1 MSEYFESKVAGKSP
15 VTIDNPQ
22 TFKKSVPA
30 IVIGTASSKERSSE
44 SIESRSA
51 LIYDVDE
58 SDESYDHVIKR
69 LFEEQPKESAYFERI
84 IFPTLRSTVEAP
96 RYRLIIP
103 LSREVNKQ
111 EYGILMMR
119 VAEMLEITYDPSS
132 ETWSQLQLL
141 PIVTKNNVDQPLK
154 TMHKGIP
161 LIVERLLKE
170 ENKQESAQTLKV
182 VSETFIDTTEISR
195 EEAVSLVNSYCLA
208 EKDRLNDYQGFL
220 PAYLTIKK
228 AYDEEL
234 ITSEI
239 AKELVAILALG
250 NEEWALANQLK
261 LVKDKAVVKGQ
272 FDFRAFFGRVQ
283 TAESI
288 SWQSELEYNQRGKLE
303 RTLSNAVLILLNDP
317 NFTNT
322 FCFNEFASRIEVVTS
337 DGERKSITDSDLSS
351 IRLFLDKHWNLTMP
365 KSDVADCVTNISR
378 LKSYHPVRD
387 YLNGLVWDGKHRV
400 ETYWIDRLGVQDTPY
415 AREITKKF
423 LVGAVARAFEAGVK
437 FEILPV
443 LIGNQGCGKSVSIS
457 NLVPDENFFTDDL
470 RELGTKE
477 NALQLQGKWIIEL
490 AELSAVKKTDSNT
503 LKQFVSTR
511 SDEFRAPYAQFSE
524 AHPRQCVM
532 VGTTNQS
539 SFLSDHTGNRRLFP
553 LRCNA
558 QPVRIK
564 PFCEPREVLDQ
575 VIAEAVALY
584 RSREIELFPSQ
595 EALEVLAGLTED
607 YQVYDPAH
615 EDILEYLEML
625 VPSNWSEASEEV
637 KRLYFEY
644 RNDPKTQARIVG
656 DVLDFESDCLESIIE
671 TSIKEIRKVVFDLS
685 TGSSAGRLDTL
696 GTKIKSTL
704 SFQGF
709 KQVRSGN
716 KRVFRKDE

>member
-1 MSEYFESKVAGKSP
+1 M
-15 VTIDNPQ
+15 
-22 TFKKSVPA
+22 
-30 IVIGTASSKERSSE
+30 VIGTANSKMRSSE
-44 SIESRSA
+44 TITSRSA
-51 LIYDVDE
+51 LFFDVDE
-58 SDESYDHVIKR
+58 STESYDATVQR
-69 LFEEQPKESAYFERI
+69 LFTTLENEIAYCEKI
-84 IFPTLRSTVEAP
+84 IYPTLRSTDDVP
-96 RYRLIIP
+96 RFRVVIP
-103 LSREVNKQ
+103 LARGINKQ
-111 EYGILMMR
+111 EYSILMPLIGDLLGI
-119 VAEMLEITYDPSS
+119 EYDRSS
-132 ETWSQLQLL
+132 DSWAQLQLL
-141 PIVTKNNVDQPLK
+141 PIKNTVNQNQSLETQNEGIELVPDDLLIKTETTKILQTDQKKSLK
-154 TMHKGIP
+154 KC
-161 LIVERLLKE
+161 
-170 ENKQESAQTLKV
+170 KV
-182 VSETFIDTTEISR
+182 SR
-195 EEAVSLVNSYCLA
+195 DEAIALVASYCDHEQA
-208 EKDRLNDYQGFL
+208 RLQTRDGFL
-220 PAYLTIKK
+220 PAYFTIKK
-228 AYDEEL
+228 AKDDQQIDVEL
-234 ITSEI
+234 
-239 AKELVAILALG
+239 AKDLVAMLALG
-250 NEEWALANQLK
+250 REDWALDNQVQL
-261 LVKDKAVVKGQ
+261 LRDKSEVRKK
-272 FDFRAFFGRVQ
+272 FDFHAFFGRTQ

-288 SWQSELEYNQRGKLE
+288 DWQAELEYNQRGKLE

-322 FCFNEFASRIEVVTS
+322 FCFNEFTNRIEVVTS
-337 DGERKSITDSDLSS
+337 DGERRSIADSDLSS

-387 YLNGLVWDGKHRV
+387 YLNDLAWDGVPRA

-437 FEILPV
+437 FEIVPV
-443 LIGNQGCGKSVSIS
+443 IIGAQGSGKSFSIA

-470 RELGTKE
+470 KELGTKE

-539 SFLSDHTGNRRLFP
+539 SFLADHTGNRRLFP

-558 QPVRIK
+558 QDVSIN
-564 PFCEPREVLDQ
+564 PFREPREVLDQ
-575 VIAEAVALY
+575 VLAEAVELY
-584 RSREIELFPSQ
+584 RSGKIELFPSR

-625 VPSNWSEASEEV
+625 VPPNWSEASEEA

-656 DVLDFESDCLESIIE
+656 DMLEIESGCLEPIIE
-671 TSIKEIRKVVFDLS
+671 TTIKEIRKVVFDLS